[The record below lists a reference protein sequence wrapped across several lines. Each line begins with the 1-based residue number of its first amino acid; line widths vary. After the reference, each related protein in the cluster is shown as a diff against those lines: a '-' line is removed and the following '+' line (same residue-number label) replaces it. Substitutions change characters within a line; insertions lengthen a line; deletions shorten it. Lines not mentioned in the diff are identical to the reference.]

1 MLLRLITSAKIQ
13 LGLLRSRVE
22 EDLGATAVEYAL
34 MLAFIAAVVI
44 AGVTLL
50 GQGTDAG
57 FKTVTFPP

>member
-22 EDLGATAVEYAL
+22 EDFGATAVEYAL

-44 AGVTLL
+44 AGITLL
-50 GQGTDAG
+50 GQGTDSG